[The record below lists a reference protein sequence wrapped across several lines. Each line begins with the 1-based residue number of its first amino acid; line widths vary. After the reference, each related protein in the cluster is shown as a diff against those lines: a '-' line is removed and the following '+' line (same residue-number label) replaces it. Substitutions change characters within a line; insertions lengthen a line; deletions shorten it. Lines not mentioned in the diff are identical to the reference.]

1 MSAGAAGD
9 AERSGGPPSAGRAIV
24 GPPLTTREA
33 KALGAREFE
42 DAYSEW
48 LRGRMSSTRFLPFAA
63 LLLYDKGEWVRPC
76 MAGWCAWM
84 LNRGDRIVDEWG
96 TRRFSTRAYYLADGL
111 IFSSETPE
119 PVPCSRL
126 HITPACDPIE
136 VVSVRALNGLRRRMR
151 GRLPECVWDALG
163 VLRKRMSVNSYALQ
177 GFEESRRAF
186 EGEGMVQL
194 V

>member
-1 MSAGAAGD
+1 MSPGATENT
-9 AERSGGPPSAGRAIV
+9 ERSGGPPSAVRANAEK
-24 GPPLTTREA
+24 PLTTREA
-33 KALGAREFE
+33 KALSAQEFE
-42 DAYSEW
+42 NAYSEW

-96 TRRFSTRAYYLADGL
+96 TRRFSTRAYYLAHGL
-111 IFSSETPE
+111 IFSEETPE

-151 GRLPECVWDALG
+151 GSLPECVWDALG

>member
-1 MSAGAAGD
+1 MSTGAT
-9 AERSGGPPSAGRAIV
+9 ENTKHSGETPRAGRAIV

-33 KALGAREFE
+33 KALSACEFE

-48 LRGRMSSTRFLPFAA
+48 RRGRMSSTRFLPFAA
-63 LLLYDKGEWVRPC
+63 LILYNRGEWVRPC

-96 TRRFSTRAYYLADGL
+96 TRRFSSRAYYLAHGL
-111 IFSSETPE
+111 IFSRETPE

-136 VVSVRALNGLRRRMR
+136 VVSVRALNGLRSRMR
-151 GRLPECVWDALG
+151 GRLPGNVWDALG
-163 VLRKRMSVNSYALQ
+163 VLIKRMGINSYALQ

-186 EGEGMVQL
+186 DGEGMVQL

>member
-1 MSAGAAGD
+1 MSTGATENT
-9 AERSGGPPSAGRAIV
+9 ERSGETPRTGHAKTE
-24 GPPLTTREA
+24 PPLTTREA
-33 KALGAREFE
+33 KALGARGFE

-48 LRGRMSSTRFLPFAA
+48 RRGRMSSTRFLPFAA
-63 LLLYDKGEWVRPC
+63 LILYNRGEWVRPC

-84 LNRGDRIVDEWG
+84 LNRGDQIVDEWG
-96 TRRFSTRAYYLADGL
+96 TRRFSSRAYYLAHGL
-111 IFSSETPE
+111 IFSRETPE

-136 VVSVRALNGLRRRMR
+136 VVSVRALNGLRSRMR
-151 GRLPECVWDALG
+151 GRLPGNVWDALG
-163 VLRKRMSVNSYALQ
+163 VLIKRMSINSYALQ

-186 EGEGMVQL
+186 DSEGMVQL

>member
-1 MSAGAAGD
+1 MSPGATEKT
-9 AERSGGPPSAGRAIV
+9 ERSGETPRTGRAKA
-24 GPPLTTREA
+24 GPVLTTREA
-33 KALGAREFE
+33 KALGACGVE

-96 TRRFSTRAYYLADGL
+96 TRRFSSRAYYLADGL
-111 IFSSETPE
+111 IFSRETPE

-136 VVSVRALNGLRRRMR
+136 VVSVRALNRLRSRMRRR
-151 GRLPECVWDALG
+151 LPGNVWDALG
-163 VLRKRMSVNSYALQ
+163 VLRKRISVNSYALQ

-186 EGEGMVQL
+186 DGEGMVQL